1 MAGIAISK
9 TGGGF
14 SITKPRAAGR
24 PKAAPATKAAELL
37 VCRSLGIV
45 KDGEDVT
52 SAALDAF
59 AERFKDQL
67 SWDMIVALRG
77 LFKLDNSS
85 ATGVEDA
92 LIAHGGEGAL
102 DLETN
107 DDGAAAQQA
116 AN

>member
-1 MAGIAISK
+1 MAGIDISK

-24 PKAAPATKAAELL
+24 PKAAPAARAAELL

-52 SAALDAF
+52 AAALDAF
-59 AERFKDQL
+59 AERFKEQL
-67 SWDMIVALRG
+67 APDVIVAMRG
-77 LFKLDNSS
+77 LFKLDSSS

-102 DLETN
+102 DLETY
-107 DDGAAAQQA
+107 DDGAVAQQA
-116 AN
+116 AT